1 MENLSGGTVM
11 TNQGEI
17 AGRVGEAR
25 SDVPISEEDLQH
37 LDTFPGGRKATLMQ
51 RMTAHEPNKVVQ
63 FDGEFAFERT
73 ALRLRRDGY
82 RLIHLQSQE
91 TSFSSVW
98 YRKSD
103 GVMSWRRAEITMVV
117 WEEQQPGSTTTV
129 LTWWL

>member
-1 MENLSGGTVM
+1 M
-11 TNQGEI
+11 TNEGEI

-91 TSFSSVW
+91 ASFSSVW

-117 WEEQQPGSTTTV
+117 WEEQEDGSTTTV

>member
-1 MENLSGGTVM
+1 M
-11 TNQGEI
+11 TNEGEI

-37 LDTFPGGRKATLMQ
+37 LDTFPGGRKATLME
-51 RMTAHEPNKVVQ
+51 RMTAREPNKVVQ
-63 FDGEFAFERT
+63 FDGEFAFEKT

-117 WEEQQPGSTTTV
+117 WAEQEGGSTTTV

>member
-1 MENLSGGTVM
+1 M
-11 TNQGEI
+11 TNEGEI
-17 AGRVGEAR
+17 AGRVAEAR
-25 SDVPISEEDLQH
+25 ADAPISEEDLQH

-117 WEEQQPGSTTTV
+117 WEEQEDGSTTTV

>member
-1 MENLSGGTVM
+1 MMNE
-11 TNQGEI
+11 GEI

-25 SDVPISEEDLQH
+25 SNVPISEEDLQH

-51 RMTAHEPNKVVQ
+51 RMTAHEPNKVVR

-117 WEEQQPGSTTTV
+117 WEEQEDGSTTTV

>member
-1 MENLSGGTVM
+1 M
-11 TNQGEI
+11 TNEGEI

-37 LDTFPGGRKATLMQ
+37 LDTFPGARKATLMQ
-51 RMTAHEPNKVVQ
+51 RMTAHEPNKVVR

-91 TSFSSVW
+91 RSFSSVW

-117 WEEQQPGSTTTV
+117 WEEQEDGSTTTV

>member
-1 MENLSGGTVM
+1 VEDLSGDG
-11 TNQGEI
+11 NDERGEI

-25 SDVPISEEDLQH
+25 SDVPISEEDFAAPRYLPRRAQ
-37 LDTFPGGRKATLMQ
+37 ATLMQ

-117 WEEQQPGSTTTV
+117 WEEQEDGSTTTV

>member
-1 MENLSGGTVM
+1 M
-11 TNQGEI
+11 TNEGEI
-17 AGRVGEAR
+17 AGRLGEVR
-25 SDVPISEEDLQH
+25 PDVPISEEDLQH
-37 LDTFPGGRKATLMQ
+37 LDTFPGGRKATLME
-51 RMTAHEPNKVVQ
+51 RMTAREPNKVVQ
-63 FDGEFAFERT
+63 FDGGFAFERT

-117 WEEQQPGSTTTV
+117 WEEQEDGSTTSV

>member
-1 MENLSGGTVM
+1 M
-11 TNQGEI
+11 TNEGET
-17 AGRVGEAR
+17 ARRVGEAR

-91 TSFSSVW
+91 TSFSTVW

-117 WEEQQPGSTTTV
+117 WEEQEDGSTTTV

>member
-1 MENLSGGTVM
+1 M
-11 TNQGEI
+11 TNEGEI

-37 LDTFPGGRKATLMQ
+37 LDTFPGGRKATLME
-51 RMTAHEPNKVVQ
+51 RMTAREPNKVVQ

-117 WEEQQPGSTTTV
+117 WAEQEDGSTTTV

>member
-1 MENLSGGTVM
+1 M
-11 TNQGEI
+11 TNEGEI
-17 AGRVGEAR
+17 DRRVGEAR

-82 RLIHLQSQE
+82 RLIHLQSQQ

-117 WEEQQPGSTTTV
+117 WEEQEDGSTTTV